1 MRGSDPETRR
11 SRVRKE
17 PLAEAKDSFAVFVE
31 PLWGQTPL
39 EKGTNGRLFPSMI
52 VAISGD
58 TVRIGIDAPRD
69 LKILRS
75 EIYEEIQRQNREAV
89 KGEELGQSLQLL
101 KEFRIDRGK

>member
-1 MRGSDPETRR
+1 MLVL
-11 SRVRKE
+11 SRK
-17 PLAEAKDSFAVFVE
+17 LN
-31 PLWGQTPL
+31 
-39 EKGTNGRLFPSMI
+39 EKIKLGDDIEIMI

-58 TVRIGIDAPRD
+58 TVRIWIDAPRD

-89 KGEELGQSLQLL
+89 TGEELGQSLQLL

>member
-1 MRGSDPETRR
+1 MLVL
-11 SRVRKE
+11 SRK
-17 PLAEAKDSFAVFVE
+17 LN
-31 PLWGQTPL
+31 
-39 EKGTNGRLFPSMI
+39 EKIKLGDNIEIMI

-89 KGEELGQSLQLL
+89 TGEELGQSLQLL
-101 KEFRIDRGK
+101 KEFRIDREK